1 MEAGGKE
8 RTLVRNNELL
18 EEFDNGDAP
27 GMQVL
32 YYHFRDRAFDC
43 FDASE
48 YNTQMLAYLKAGFAV
63 KLVVP
68 RSYGKNGYILVC
80 LQSTTQPEKDSLC
93 ELAFQC
99 ARQFVGISMLVK
111 KRCFVC
117 NKLAARTC
125 SACKC
130 ACFCSKECQMSG
142 WPAHKDICSRI
153 KASAPMVETECVQ
166 LKATTD

>member
-1 MEAGGKE
+1 MEAACKE

-18 EEFDNGDAP
+18 AEFDSGDAP
-27 GMQVL
+27 GLQAL

-43 FDASE
+43 FDAAE
-48 YNTQMLAYLKAGFAV
+48 YTNQMLAYYKAGYAV

-68 RSYGKNGYILVC
+68 RKISENGYVLVC
-80 LQSTTQPEKDSLC
+80 LQSQKQPEKDSLC

-117 NKLAARTC
+117 NQPAAKTC
-125 SACKC
+125 SACQC
-130 ACFCSKECQMSG
+130 ACFCSKECQASG
-142 WPAHKDICSRI
+142 WLSHRKLCALI
-153 KASAPMVETECVQ
+153 KASSAVVERECVQ
-166 LKATTD
+166 LNTP